1 MSTASARTTVP
12 ARRSGGIGPR
22 KSISLA
28 IGGLLAVV
36 ALTGCSSAA
45 IPPATPA
52 LPTATSPTSAIVAS
66 VEVVQ
71 KDAAPPK
78 VGQNV
83 LWPVVGF
90 RNTSTTQAAVFTPKY
105 QIETSKGAVVATP
118 NEAIFLFPG
127 ETRYPS
133 ALVASGTVIKSA
145 DATVGAVTWLAP
157 KGGLPAVTGTG
168 TVGYDALRYQS
179 FSESCKATAARTLTG
194 CTWTNDSP
202 FAVDVIGT
210 ADICVQVGD
219 RAYTLRQLAPSADDV
234 STVVPPHQSVFV
246 PVPDDVQG
254 QITGTCVTPDLI
266 IPVKQSAFE

>member
-1 MSTASARTTVP
+1 MSTASGRLTAP
-12 ARRSGGIGPR
+12 ARLPGGAGPA
-22 KSISLA
+22 KSIRLA
-28 IGGLLAVV
+28 ICGLFAVV
-36 ALTGCSSAA
+36 ALTGCSSSAT
-45 IPPATPA
+45 PPATPA
-52 LPTATSPTSAIVAS
+52 PAATSPTSGAVAS
-66 VEVVQ
+66 VEVVL
-71 KDAAPPK
+71 KDTAPPK

-90 RNTSTTQAAVFTPKY
+90 HNTSTTQAAVFTPTY

-118 NEAIFLFPG
+118 TEALFLFPG

-145 DATVGAVTWLAP
+145 GATVGAVTWLAP
-157 KGGLPAVTGTG
+157 KGGAAVAGTG
-168 TVGYDALRYQS
+168 TAGYDALRYQS

-219 RAYTLRQLAPSADDV
+219 RAYTLRQLVPSADDA
-234 STVVPPHQSVFV
+234 SIPVPPHQSVFV